1 MSGAVVVTLIS
12 AAVAVCSAA
21 VTALAAV
28 RSIRLQHAL
37 TLERAQVDR
46 QQASE
51 EVVRRYREPLL
62 LAAFDLQARICNI
75 VQDGFLVRHLASAD
89 PAEQEYARVST
100 LYRIGDYFGWTEILR
115 RGLQFL
121 DLEDDRRTRELA
133 GLLAQVSRTFSDTD
147 LYPAGVFCLFRD
159 EQRAL
164 GEIMLQPTDQDPRQW
179 QCAGYATF
187 TARLETDPG
196 FSRWFQ
202 RLSTKTGAI
211 ASPDPGQLDR
221 LIAVQRALIDLIEFL
236 DPSALRFPR
245 GHLAR
250 LPVPAAHSSP
260 AALQP

>member
-1 MSGAVVVTLIS
+1 MSGAVVVALVS
-12 AAVAVCSAA
+12 ATVAVCSAG
-21 VTALAAV
+21 VTAFTAV

-37 TLERAQVDR
+37 TLERAELDR

-62 LAAFDLQARICNI
+62 LAASDLQARICNI

-121 DLEDDRRTRELA
+121 DLGDDRRTRDLA
-133 GLLAQVSRTFSDTD
+133 GLLAQVSRTFSDTA

-164 GEIMLQPTDQDPRQW
+164 GEIMLQPADQDPLHW
-179 QCAGYATF
+179 QCVGYATF

-202 RLSTKTGAI
+202 RLSSQTGAI
-211 ASPDPGQLDR
+211 ASPGPRQLDR

-236 DPSALRFPR
+236 DAGALRFSR
-245 GHLAR
+245 THLAR
-250 LPVPAAHSSP
+250 LPLPAAHSDP
-260 AALQP
+260 TALKQ